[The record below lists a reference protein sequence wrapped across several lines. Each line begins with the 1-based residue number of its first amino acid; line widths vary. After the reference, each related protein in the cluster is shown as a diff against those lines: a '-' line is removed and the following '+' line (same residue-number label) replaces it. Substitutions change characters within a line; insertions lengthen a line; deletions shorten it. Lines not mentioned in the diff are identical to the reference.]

1 MPKYSEMYDDKELFN
16 NETKVLFQENPNL
29 EQKLNEIRK
38 VIRAVRDTIK
48 ANEDVHVS
56 FGVFERL
63 HSMAEADVMAYRSL
77 ECLKVQRTSFMP
89 SFDDEVPIKKA

>member
-1 MPKYSEMYDDKELFN
+1 MPKYSEMYDDKELFE
-16 NETKVLFQENPNL
+16 NETKALFLENPNL
-29 EQKLNEIRK
+29 EHKLNEIRN

-56 FGVFERL
+56 FGVFESL
-63 HSMAEADVMAYRSL
+63 HSMAEAEVTTFRSL

-89 SFDDEVPIKKA
+89 SFDDELPIKKA